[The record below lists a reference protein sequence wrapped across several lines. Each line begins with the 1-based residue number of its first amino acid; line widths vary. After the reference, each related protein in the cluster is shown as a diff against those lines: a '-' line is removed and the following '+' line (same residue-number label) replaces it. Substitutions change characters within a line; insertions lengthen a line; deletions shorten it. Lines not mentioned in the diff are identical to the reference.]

1 MSRPFTIDDYLERVR
16 ELYKD
21 ETDPLV
27 KGYWLK
33 LGRAISQVVEAN
45 DFMLLDEA
53 TEEFEKRIFK
63 KMEDK

>member
-16 ELYKD
+16 VLYKD

-33 LGRAISQVVEAN
+33 LGRAINQVIETN
-45 DFMLLDEA
+45 EYMLLDEA